1 MQTTTKSVQLK
12 PSAKYL
18 TRSENPQCN
27 AMQCNAMQCNAIQC
41 NTIQCNANRCTAAVG
56 RKWEGGGKEVGG
68 KWEGLPQRGRA
79 RALSCALGVIDPQPR
94 QA

>member
-1 MQTTTKSVQLK
+1 MQ
-12 PSAKYL
+12 Y
-18 TRSENPQCN
+18 N
-27 AMQCNAMQCNAIQC
+27 AMQCQQVYCGSGKE
-41 NTIQCNANRCTAAVG
+41 VG
-56 RKWEGGGKEVGG
+56 RKWEGSGKEVGG